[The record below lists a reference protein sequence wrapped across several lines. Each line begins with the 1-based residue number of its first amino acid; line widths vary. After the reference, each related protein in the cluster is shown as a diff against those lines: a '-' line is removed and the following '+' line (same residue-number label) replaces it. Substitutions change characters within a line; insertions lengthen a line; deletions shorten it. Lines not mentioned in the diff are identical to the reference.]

1 MTAVYDGEPIQAFF
15 HSTSGGYT
23 EAAVNVWGKDI
34 PYLQAVK
41 DDDKDSPN
49 YSWTK
54 SFTEAQ
60 LERTLKQGGYDIGK
74 LQGIRLL
81 PLGKAPM
88 KWSSDR
94 GTSGRVK
101 RMTFKGSRRDVTL
114 TGSQVRSLLG
124 LNSTLF
130 EVTIGTDEPD
140 SIDVSIKNA
149 YGYEVGR
156 KKIPI
161 DKKTRQGMGTK
172 VGDLRLFAGVK
183 DEKVFLSAAVGDTV
197 WDSASGAPA
206 VWPLKRVPVG
216 KRIIIRPFSGT
227 IIGAFPLKNVT
238 EPYGHG

>member
-1 MTAVYDGEPIQAFF
+1 
-15 HSTSGGYT
+15 
-23 EAAVNVWGKDI
+23 
-34 PYLQAVK
+34 
-41 DDDKDSPN
+41 
-49 YSWTK
+49 
-54 SFTEAQ
+54 
-60 LERTLKQGGYDIGK
+60 
-74 LQGIRLL
+74 
-81 PLGKAPM
+81 M

-156 KKIPI
+156 KKIPH
-161 DKKTRQGMGTK
+161 RQEDSPRHGNEGWGTCAYLPGSRTK
-172 VGDLRLFAGVK
+172 RS
-183 DEKVFLSAAVGDTV
+183 FLSAAVGDTV

-216 KRIIIRPFSGT
+216 KG
-227 IIGAFPLKNVT
+227 LL
-238 EPYGHG
+238 

>member
-1 MTAVYDGEPIQAFF
+1 
-15 HSTSGGYT
+15 
-23 EAAVNVWGKDI
+23 
-34 PYLQAVK
+34 
-41 DDDKDSPN
+41 
-49 YSWTK
+49 
-54 SFTEAQ
+54 
-60 LERTLKQGGYDIGK
+60 
-74 LQGIRLL
+74 
-81 PLGKAPM
+81 M

-197 WDSASGAPA
+197 WDSASGGARGMA
-206 VWPLKRVPVG
+206 LEKSARR

-227 IIGAFPLKNVT
+227 IIGAFTLKNVT